1 MMMLMSLISYLDR
14 NTLAVLAPTILRET
28 HLNNEQYGF
37 IISAF
42 SIAYMMG
49 NPVWGVLLDRIGL
62 RRGMPAA
69 VSIWTIASTLHAF
82 VGGLPGFAAV
92 RALLG
97 FGEGATFPGGLRTV
111 AETLPRS
118 LRSRGIAVAYSGG
131 SLGAILAPLIVTP
144 VALWFG
150 WRAAF
155 LMTGLA
161 GLGWLFLW
169 PRAARG
175 GFRTASQFSFTTT
188 PKIWERRFWGIV
200 CSYGLGALPM
210 AFCLY
215 TVPIYLSKVLGQSQ
229 STIGKLLWIPPLG
242 WEIGYFVWGWIADRV
257 ARNKVRH
264 VGLMALLAA
273 LSLPMGLVPFTASV
287 AIAMAAFFFAMFVG
301 AGFLIMGL
309 RYGMGVYDSNHVALV
324 AGIGAGSWSALVA
337 LVMPV
342 IGHLFDIAAYAKAF
356 DLVILI
362 PVVGFFAWWWLSQPA
377 ATERNEAAC

>member
-1 MMMLMSLISYLDR
+1 MSLISYLDR

-42 SIAYMMG
+42 SVAYMIG
-49 NPVWGVLLDRIGL
+49 NPVWGVLLDRFGL

-69 VSIWTIASTLHAF
+69 VSIWTVASTLHAF
-82 VGGLPGFAAV
+82 VAGLAGFAAL

-118 LRSRGIAVAYSGG
+118 QRSRGIAVAYSGG
-131 SLGAILAPLIVTP
+131 SLGAILAPIIVTP
-144 VALWFG
+144 LALWFG

-161 GLGWLFLW
+161 GLGWLVLW
-169 PRAARG
+169 PRAIKDACFPPASRLS
-175 GFRTASQFSFTTT
+175 FRTM

-215 TVPIYLSKVLGQSQ
+215 TTPIYLAKVLGQSQ

-242 WEIGYFVWGWIADRV
+242 WEVGYFAWGWIADHV
-257 ARNKVRH
+257 ARDHARH
-264 VGLMALLAA
+264 VGLMALLTI
-273 LSLPMGLVPFTASV
+273 LSLPLGLVPFTTSV
-287 AIAMAAFFFAMFVG
+287 GLTMAAFFFAMLVG

-309 RYGMGVYDSNHVALV
+309 RYGMAVYDSNHVALV

-337 LVMPV
+337 LVMPL
-342 IGHLFDIAAYAKAF
+342 IGHFFDIAAYARAF
-356 DLVILI
+356 DLVILFPI
-362 PVVGFFAWWWLSQPA
+362 LGFLGWWWMSQPPLA
-377 ATERNEAAC
+377 PAG

>member
-1 MMMLMSLISYLDR
+1 
-14 NTLAVLAPTILRET
+14 
-28 HLNNEQYGF
+28 
-37 IISAF
+37 
-42 SIAYMMG
+42 
-49 NPVWGVLLDRIGL
+49 
-62 RRGMPAA
+62 
-69 VSIWTIASTLHAF
+69 
-82 VGGLPGFAAV
+82 
-92 RALLG
+92 
-97 FGEGATFPGGLRTV
+97 
-111 AETLPRS
+111 
-118 LRSRGIAVAYSGG
+118 
-131 SLGAILAPLIVTP
+131 
-144 VALWFG
+144 
-150 WRAAF
+150 
-155 LMTGLA
+155 
-161 GLGWLFLW
+161 
-169 PRAARG
+169 
-175 GFRTASQFSFTTT
+175 
-188 PKIWERRFWGIV
+188 
-200 CSYGLGALPM
+200 M

>member
-42 SIAYMMG
+42 SIAYMIG
-49 NPVWGVLLDRIGL
+49 NPVWGMLLDRIGL

-69 VSIWTIASTLHAF
+69 VSIWTIASMLHAF
-82 VGGLPGFAAV
+82 VGGLPGFAVV
-92 RALLG
+92 RGLLG

-111 AETLPRS
+111 AETLP
-118 LRSRGIAVAYSGG
+118 LAKRSRGIAVAYSGG

-155 LMTGLA
+155 LMTGFA
-161 GLGWLFLW
+161 GLTWLILW
-169 PRAARG
+169 TRFVRG
-175 GFRTASQFSFTTT
+175 DFRTASRFSFATM

-215 TVPIYLSKVLGQSQ
+215 SVPIYLAKVMGQSQ
-229 STIGKLLWIPPLG
+229 SMIGKLLWIPPLG

-257 ARNKVRH
+257 ARESVRH
-264 VGLMALLAA
+264 LGLMAILTA
-273 LSLPMGLVPFTASV
+273 LSLPLGLVPFTASV
-287 AIAMAAFFFAMFVG
+287 GFAMAGFFFAMFVG

-324 AGIGAGSWSALVA
+324 AGVGAGSWSALVA

-356 DLVILI
+356 DLVILF
-362 PVVGFFAWWWLSQPA
+362 PVVGFFSWWWLSRPA
-377 ATERNEAAC
+377 ALGGTEAAG

>member
-1 MMMLMSLISYLDR
+1 MLMSLLSYLDR
-14 NTLAVLAPTILRET
+14 NTLAVLAPTILKET

-42 SIAYMMG
+42 SVAYMLG

-82 VGGLPGFAAV
+82 VGGLPGFSAA

-111 AETLPRS
+111 AETLPAS
-118 LRSRGIAVAYSGG
+118 QRSRGIAVAYSGG

-144 VALWFG
+144 VALRFG

-155 LMTGLA
+155 LLTGLA
-161 GLGWLFLW
+161 GLGWLCLW
-169 PRAARG
+169 PAVAKRR
-175 GFRTASQFSFTTT
+175 FRSNSKLPFSTM

-215 TVPIYLSKVLGQSQ
+215 TVPIYLSKVMGQSQ
-229 STIGKLLWIPPLG
+229 SMIGKLLWIPPLG
-242 WEIGYFVWGWIADRV
+242 WEIGYFAWGWITDHV
-257 ARNKVRH
+257 VQHKVRH
-264 VGLMALLAA
+264 VGLMAVLAL
-273 LSLPMGLVPFTASV
+273 LSLPLALVPFTNSV
-287 AIAMAAFFFAMFVG
+287 ALAMTEFFFAMFIG
-301 AGFLIMGL
+301 AGFLLMGL
-309 RYGMGVYDSNHVALV
+309 RYGMGVYDSDHVALV

-342 IGHLFDIAAYAKAF
+342 IGRLFDTGFYARAF
-356 DLVILI
+356 DLVTFI
-362 PVVGFFAWWWLSQPA
+362 PVVGFVGWWWLSRSPTA
-377 ATERNEAAC
+377 GRTVFPLA